1 MNDNNKL
8 ICEKLQTTNDINAT
22 YCNLFDEVLNQK
34 IGQTTDYFSILS
46 ELKVIGEDLKQEIH
60 ECRNINTANDN
71 DAEQVLESL
80 IDFQELLDVRIKT
93 YTDFV
98 NKLYAKSNGSK
109 YSFFAYNSD
118 LKNLK
123 KLEKNSGILGDNLQ
137 VDAVIFM
144 RKNR

>member
-1 MNDNNKL
+1 MSDNSKL

-46 ELKVIGEDLKQEIH
+46 ELKVIGEDLNQEIH
-60 ECRNINTANDN
+60 ECRNIDTANDN
-71 DAEQVLESL
+71 DAEQVLKSL
-80 IDFQELLDVRIKT
+80 IDFQELLDVRISS
-93 YTDFV
+93 YLDFV
-98 NKLYAKSNGSK
+98 NKLYAKANGGK
-109 YSFFAYNSD
+109 YSFFTYNSD

-123 KLEKNSGILGDNLQ
+123 KLEKRSGILGESLQ

-144 RKNR
+144 SKNR